1 MTDLPPNTGLADAST
16 SNTDAKTHPLVP
28 DRSVNVMHRPGG
40 YVYGTMGNGGM
51 AGRYG
56 MGYGSHMGGMASG
69 GMYSPYGFR
78 GGGPSGFEN
87 GLSQRMEQGTRPA
100 FELLHSIVGAVGSF
114 AHMLEST
121 FMATHS
127 SFTVMVTMA
136 EQLGHLKSYLG
147 RAFSLTALYR
157 SVKNGISGPSAISV
171 ADFQQYDTST
181 PPPSSS
187 RKPLFFFVAM
197 LVGLP
202 YLMYKL
208 AQRFIN
214 QQKVNRGSTVNVEFA
229 RAMYDFTPESSNEL
243 ALKRGDVVAILAKID
258 PITQAP
264 CLWWHGRLRDGT
276 MGLFPANYVEIIA
289 KDPASL
295 VQSVS

>member
-1 MTDLPPNTGLADAST
+1 MLGY
-16 SNTDAKTHPLVP
+16 V
-28 DRSVNVMHRPGG
+28 GG
-40 YVYGTMGNGGM
+40 YGTTGYVGVADRYGT
-51 AGRYG
+51 
-56 MGYGSHMGGMASG
+56 GYGTHMDNYGMASG
-69 GMYSPYGFR
+69 RMYSPYGYH
-78 GGGPSGFEN
+78 GGSSVVEN

-121 FMATHS
+121 LVATHS
-127 SFTVMVTMA
+127 SFTAMFSMA

-147 RAFSLTALYR
+147 RVFSLTALYR
-157 SVKNGISGPSAISV
+157 SIKNRISSPSAISV
-171 ADFQQYDTST
+171 ADFQQYDA
-181 PPPSSS
+181 SSVSPS
-187 RKPLFFFVAM
+187 RKPFLFFVAM

-208 AQRFIN
+208 AQRVIN
-214 QQKVNRGSTVNVEFA
+214 QQKIDLGPTMVVEFA

-243 ALKRGDVVAILAKID
+243 VLKRGDVVAILAKTD

-276 MGLFPANYVEIIA
+276 MGLFPANYVEILA
-289 KDPASL
+289 KDPAPL
-295 VQSVS
+295 IQPVN